1 MVGAH
6 LLITGVLCFCLQ
18 ASVHGTP
25 SSLLTVK
32 KMVFHAL
39 LNIAPLCVNIQVSH
53 IAFIFF
59 SKFPYASQV
68 PNNKIEVTTGNSICF
83 FMFCFLLLPFMVMT
97 LLMLYM
103 HLQMFLAKVQNVSM
117 WDKLLKRQCFTKI
130 CVG

>member
-83 FMFCFLLLPFMVMT
+83 FYVLFFTVAI
-97 LLMLYM
+97 YGND
-103 HLQMFLAKVQNVSM
+103 AVNVIHAPADVSS
-117 WDKLLKRQCFTKI
+117 KGTERVH
-130 CVG
+130 VG